1 VPEPARAE
9 PAAGKRRALV
19 GAALAGG
26 VALLVLPVAFSDGRK
41 LLEVVSSVR
50 LEGLTAAVVLT
61 VLSYLAMSRSYQGIA
76 CAAGADLPFRQWVRM
91 VAAVRK
97 IRAGPRES
105 FSLRRPDRRSPAGSS
120 SRRASACAGPGR
132 RRRSFRP

>member
-1 VPEPARAE
+1 
-9 PAAGKRRALV
+9 V

-50 LEGLTAAVVLT
+50 LEGLTAAVILT

-76 CAAGADLPFRQWVRM
+76 CAAGADLPFRQWVRITL
-91 VAAVRK
+91 VSNTANYLVTSAGLSGFAVRMLLLSQHGVSSG
-97 IRAGPRES
+97 RAGGGDSRIS
-105 FSLRRPDRRSPAGSS
+105 RATSRIGQLGSC
-120 SRRASACAGPGR
+120 ACLTPQ
-132 RRRSFRP
+132 